1 MSILGFVFNHDV
13 LFSYVLINME
23 FSDDLDFILD
33 IAGQFVSTRNSN
45 MYDRSNNLDVVID
58 QTVCF
63 HPKLKYICLCRQ
75 LEQRL
80 ILLLFTKKKI
90 TSHGTDG
97 RTHILLRQSEL
108 PEADLE
114 GLRIVAARI
123 FIFCTESCKL
133 LASCRP
139 IYLHVPHLWR
149 K

>member
-1 MSILGFVFNHDV
+1 
-13 LFSYVLINME
+13 ME

-63 HPKLKYICLCRQ
+63 HPKLKYICLFRQ

-90 TSHGTDG
+90 DTGRTDG
-97 RTHILLRQSEL
+97 RTYS
-108 PEADLE
+108 
-114 GLRIVAARI
+114 
-123 FIFCTESCKL
+123 
-133 LASCRP
+133 
-139 IYLHVPHLWR
+139 
-149 K
+149 